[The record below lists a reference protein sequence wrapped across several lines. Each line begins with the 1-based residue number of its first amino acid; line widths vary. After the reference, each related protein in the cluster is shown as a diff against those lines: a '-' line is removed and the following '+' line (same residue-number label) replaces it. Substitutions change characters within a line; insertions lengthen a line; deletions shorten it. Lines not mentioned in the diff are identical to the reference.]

1 MRIKVSVEAAVF
13 FGQNGRSRQTRRG
26 ACRSGHGGG
35 RSGLPGA
42 GAGRGRP
49 ADTRDGWPK
58 GAIVVHRPSLPAPRW
73 RGRGYCPFLAA
84 ASTTL
89 LGMGKNLPSMQG
101 E

>member
-1 MRIKVSVEAAVF
+1 MRIKVSAVAAAF
-13 FGQNGRSRQTRRG
+13 LGQDSRSRQTWRAPAVAIGRG
-26 ACRSGHGGG
+26 LSGF
-35 RSGLPGA
+35 PGA

-73 RGRGYCPFLAA
+73 RGRGHCPFWAA
-84 ASTTL
+84 ATATL
-89 LGMGKNLPSMQG
+89 FGMGKDSLSMQG